1 MKKFLKEFKEFA
13 MKGNVLDLAVAVI
26 LGAAFKEVV
35 DTVVAIF
42 LDPIVAAI
50 SSAMSSS
57 PSGSAIVV
65 ALMTFIFVVIKFI
78 LVAFVLFLIIK
89 AFNKAKSLKK
99 KDEAPADPT
108 TKKCPFCQSEIDIK
122 ATRCPHC
129 TSEIK
134 D

>member
-35 DTVVAIF
+35 DAVVAIF

-50 SSAMSSS
+50 SSSMSAN

-65 ALMTFIFVVIKFI
+65 ALMTLLFVVIKFI
-78 LVAFVLFLIIK
+78 AVAFVLFLIVK
-89 AFNKAKSLKK
+89 GFNKAKTLRKK
-99 KDEAPADPT
+99 ETAPADPT
-108 TKKCPFCQSEIDIK
+108 TKICPFCKSEIDID

-129 TSEIK
+129 TSELK
-134 D
+134 

>member
-26 LGAAFKEVV
+26 MGAAFKEVV
-35 DTVVAIF
+35 DAVVAIV

-50 SSAMSSS
+50 KDSMASD

-65 ALMTFIFVVIKFI
+65 ALMTLLFVVIKFI
-78 LVAFVLFLIIK
+78 CVAFVLFLIVK

-108 TKKCPFCQSEIDIK
+108 TKICPFCKSEIDIE

-129 TSEIK
+129 TSELK
-134 D
+134 

>member
-35 DTVVAIF
+35 DAVVAIC

-50 SSAMSSS
+50 KSSMEAN

-65 ALMTFIFVVIKFI
+65 ALMTLLFVVIKFI
-78 LVAFVLFLIIK
+78 AVAFVLFLIVK
-89 AFNKAKSLKK
+89 GFNKAKSLRKK
-99 KDEAPADPT
+99 EEAPADPT
-108 TKKCPFCQSEIDIK
+108 TKICPFCKSEIDID

-129 TSEIK
+129 TSELK
-134 D
+134 